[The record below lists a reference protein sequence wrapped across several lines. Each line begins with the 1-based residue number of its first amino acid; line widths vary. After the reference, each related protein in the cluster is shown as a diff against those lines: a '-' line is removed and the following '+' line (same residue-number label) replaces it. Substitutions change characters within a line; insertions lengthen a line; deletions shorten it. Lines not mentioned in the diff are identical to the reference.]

1 MYIQGM
7 GWPIVQPS
15 QRVRR
20 PIGPNATLLF
30 ELDGKHL
37 TYALGINAQRE
48 IAAARRLIERR
59 VPVDADELANPA
71 KPLAQLLKAQA

>member
-7 GWPIVQPS
+7 GWLAAQPS

-30 ELDGKHL
+30 ELDGARL
-37 TYALGINAQRE
+37 AYALGINAQRE
-48 IAAARRLIERR
+48 IAMARRLIERR
-59 VPVDADELANPA
+59 LPVDANELANPA